1 MLVDLQLNIGIA
13 SDSPERLNAAR
24 RLACRLGL
32 PLLTPSLDPDRPTIT
47 LLFSAQ
53 RLELHHPE
61 LGAPLFVDF
70 VKGAMG
76 YRRRQGE
83 GRKQPLARAIGL
95 KGNACPDV
103 LDATAGLGRD
113 AFVLA
118 MLGCPV
124 RLIEQSPVIGA
135 LLEDGLTRARKTPET
150 APIIAQMTLI
160 QANAADWMRTLN
172 AQDFPEVVYL
182 DPMYPERTKSA
193 LVKKEMRLLRVLAGK
208 DENTPL
214 LLKAALGCARQRVV
228 VKRPRPG
235 ALLAGPKPHFSI
247 ESKITR
253 FDIYLTH

>member
-1 MLVDLQLNIGIA
+1 LQLNVGITC
-13 SDSPERLNAAR
+13 DSPRQLNAAR
-24 RLACRLGL
+24 QLACRLGL
-32 PLLTPSLDPDRPTIT
+32 PLLTPSVNLDRLTIT
-47 LLFSAQ
+47 LVLSAQ

-70 VKGAMG
+70 VRGAMG

-95 KGNACPDV
+95 KGNTCPHV

-124 RLIEQSPVIGA
+124 RLIEQSPIIGA
-135 LLEDGLTRARKTPET
+135 LLEDGLARARKTPET
-150 APIIAQMTLI
+150 ASIIAHMTLM
-160 QANAADWMRTLN
+160 QGNAVDWMRTLN
-172 AQDFPEVVYL
+172 TQDFPEVIYL

-193 LVKKEMRLLRVLAGK
+193 LVKREMRLLRILAGK
-208 DENTPL
+208 DENASL
-214 LLKAALGCARQRVV
+214 LFETALRCARRRVV

-235 ALLAGPKPHFSI
+235 TPLAGPKPDFSI

-253 FDIYLTH
+253 FDVYLTR

>member
-1 MLVDLQLNIGIA
+1 MQNAGIA
-13 SDSPERLNAAR
+13 FDSLEQLNAAR
-24 RLACRLGL
+24 QLACRLGL
-32 PLLTPSLDPDRPTIT
+32 PLLTPPLNLGRPTIT
-47 LLFSAQ
+47 LVLSAQ

-95 KGNACPDV
+95 KGNVCPDV

-135 LLEDGLTRARKTPET
+135 LLEDGLARARKTPET
-150 APIIAQMTLI
+150 APIIAQMTLM
-160 QANAADWMRTLN
+160 QANAVDWMGTLN
-172 AQDFPEVVYL
+172 AQDFPDVVYL

-193 LVKKEMRLLRVLAGK
+193 LVKKEMRLLRILAGK
-208 DENTPL
+208 DENAPL
-214 LLKAALGCARQRVV
+214 LLEVALECARQRVV

-235 ALLAGPKPHFSI
+235 VFLAGVKPDFSI
-247 ESKITR
+247 ESKTTR